1 MIIKSKSR
9 KVANFDQLYDY
20 MKKGAE
26 KHDGVHVFSRNV
38 YTHQREKILQEFID
52 NSLLF
57 KKRKNSVYL
66 YHEIISITRTQSV
79 SVEKQQDALF
89 HIVQEYVVQRA
100 NKNLVYGYMHNDA
113 QNNIHFHLMISSNE
127 RGSNKNLR
135 LSKHEF
141 DRAKKHLETWTNKH
155 YPELQQGLVINK
167 QAGKKTS
174 HNGAELKKRTGKM
187 PERERVTKALERIFT
202 QSVNKQQFFERL
214 AAEHLEIYT
223 RGKAIG
229 FKDTV
234 TDRKYRLKTLGLE
247 SQFTAM
253 SKQIELTQQ
262 PQIQEQKQEFAKKEA
277 TLNKSSEKQKRDV
290 LPEKKQDKA
299 KEQLK
304 QHRNSHKNADSD
316 EKKHR

>member
-20 MKKGAE
+20 MKKGAK
-26 KHDGVHVFSRNV
+26 KHDGVHVFSKNV
-38 YTHQREKILQEFID
+38 YTHQREKILQEFFE

-89 HIVQEYVVQRA
+89 HIVQEYVDQRA
-100 NKNLVYGYMHNDA
+100 RNNLVYGYMHNDA
-113 QNNIHFHLMISSNE
+113 ENNIHFHLMISSNE
-127 RGSNKNLR
+127 RGGTKNLR

-187 PERERVTKALERIFT
+187 PERERVNKALESIFVSST
-202 QSVNKQQFFERL
+202 NKQEFFSRL
-214 AAEHLEIYT
+214 SAEHLEIYT

-234 TDRKYRLKTLGLE
+234 TGRKYRLKTLGLE
-247 SQFTAM
+247 NQFAAM
-253 SKQIELTQQ
+253 SKQIELEQQ
-262 PQIQEQKQEFAKKEA
+262 HNKELKPESAQKEA
-277 TLNKSSEKQKRDV
+277 TLHMKHEKTKKEAV
-290 LPEKKQDKA
+290 PEAKVTKA
-299 KEQLK
+299 KEQLHQQRSE
-304 QHRNSHKNADSD
+304 QHSQDNNN
-316 EKKHR
+316 KKHR

>member
-26 KHDGVHVFSRNV
+26 KHDGVHVFSSSV

-66 YHEIISITRTQSV
+66 YHEIISITRTKGIAT
-79 SVEKQQDALF
+79 EKQQQALF
-89 HIVQEYVVQRA
+89 HIVQEYVDQRA
-100 NKNLVYGYMHNDA
+100 KNNLVYGYMHNDA
-113 QNNIHFHLMISSNE
+113 DNNIHYHLMISSNE

-135 LSKHEF
+135 LSKREF
-141 DRAKKHLETWTNKH
+141 DGAKKHLENWTNTH
-155 YPELQQGLVINK
+155 YPELKQGLVINK

-187 PERERVTKALERIFT
+187 PERERVFQALNNVFST
-202 QSVNKQQFFERL
+202 SADKQTFFEKL
-214 AAEHLEIYT
+214 SSEHLEIYT

-229 FKDTV
+229 FKDVNTG
-234 TDRKYRLKTLGLE
+234 RKYRLKTLGLE
-247 SQFTAM
+247 KQFESM
-253 SKQIELTQQ
+253 SSRIELSKTIESQKHDDLKSS
-262 PQIQEQKQEFAKKEA
+262 QENIKQQKQA
-277 TLNKSSEKQKRDV
+277 EKT
-290 LPEKKQDKA
+290 DKA
-299 KEQLK
+299 KSELEQQRK
-304 QHRNSHKNADSD
+304 AKNDSNSDA
-316 EKKHR
+316 KKHR

>member
-26 KHDGVHVFSRNV
+26 KHDGVHVFSKNV
-38 YTHQREKILQEFID
+38 YTHQREKILQEFFE

-89 HIVQEYVVQRA
+89 HIVQEYVDQRA
-100 NKNLVYGYMHNDA
+100 RNNLVYGYMHNDA
-113 QNNIHFHLMISSNE
+113 ENNIHFHLMISSNE
-127 RGSNKNLR
+127 RGGTKNLR

-187 PERERVTKALERIFT
+187 PERERVNKALESIFVSST
-202 QSVNKQQFFERL
+202 NKQEFFSRL
-214 AAEHLEIYT
+214 SAEHLEIYT

-234 TDRKYRLKTLGLE
+234 TGRKYRLKTLGLE
-247 SQFTAM
+247 NQFAAM
-253 SKQIELTQQ
+253 SKQIELEQQ
-262 PQIQEQKQEFAKKEA
+262 HNKELKPESAQKEA
-277 TLNKSSEKQKRDV
+277 TLHMKHEKTKNEAVQEAKV
-290 LPEKKQDKA
+290 TKA
-299 KEQLK
+299 KEQLHQQRSE
-304 QHRNSHKNADSD
+304 QHSPDNND
-316 EKKHR
+316 KKHR

>member
-26 KHDGVHVFSRNV
+26 KHDGVHVFSKNV
-38 YTHQREKILQEFID
+38 YTHQREKILQEFFE

-89 HIVQEYVVQRA
+89 HIVQEYVDQRA
-100 NKNLVYGYMHNDA
+100 RNNLVYGYMHNDA
-113 QNNIHFHLMISSNE
+113 ENNIHFHLMISSNE
-127 RGSNKNLR
+127 RGGTKNLR

-187 PERERVTKALERIFT
+187 PERERVNKALESIFVSST
-202 QSVNKQQFFERL
+202 NKQEFFSRL
-214 AAEHLEIYT
+214 SAEHLEIYT

-234 TDRKYRLKTLGLE
+234 TGRKYRLKTLGLE
-247 SQFTAM
+247 NQFAAM
-253 SKQIELTQQ
+253 SKQIELEQQ
-262 PQIQEQKQEFAKKEA
+262 HNKELKPESAQKEA
-277 TLNKSSEKQKRDV
+277 TLHMKHEKTKNEAVQEAKV
-290 LPEKKQDKA
+290 TKA
-299 KEQLK
+299 KEQLHQQRSE
-304 QHRNSHKNADSD
+304 QHSPDNNN
-316 EKKHR
+316 KKHR

>member
-26 KHDGVHVFSRNV
+26 KHDGVHVFSKNV
-38 YTHQREKILQEFID
+38 YTHQREKILQEFFE

-89 HIVQEYVVQRA
+89 HIVQEYVDQRA
-100 NKNLVYGYMHNDA
+100 RNNLVYGYMHNDA
-113 QNNIHFHLMISSNE
+113 ENNIHFHLMISSNE
-127 RGSNKNLR
+127 RGGTKNLR

-187 PERERVTKALERIFT
+187 PERERVNKALESILVSST
-202 QSVNKQQFFERL
+202 NKQEFFSRL
-214 AAEHLEIYT
+214 SAEHLEIYT

-234 TDRKYRLKTLGLE
+234 TGRKYRLKTLGLE
-247 SQFTAM
+247 NQFAVM
-253 SKQIELTQQ
+253 SKQIELEQQ
-262 PQIQEQKQEFAKKEA
+262 HNKELKPESAQKEA
-277 TLNKSSEKQKRDV
+277 TLNMKHEKTKNEAV
-290 LPEKKQDKA
+290 PEAKVTKA
-299 KEQLK
+299 KEQLHQQRSE
-304 QHRNSHKNADSD
+304 QHSPDNND
-316 EKKHR
+316 KKHR